1 MLFGVGTYFG
11 RNTKRPVLKSIDK
24 NTITNIDNNNNNK
37 KKDLVV
43 YSKSDKQSVIDLE
56 KEYSKRLDQ
65 NVEKYFQEILMDY

>member
-1 MLFGVGTYFG
+1 MIELYLAIMLFGVGTYFG

-24 NTITNIDNNNNNK
+24 NTILNIDNNNNNK

-56 KEYSKRLDQ
+56 KDSKSQ
-65 NVEKYFQEILMDY
+65 IV